1 MRSLILLKQPSFF
14 SKKYIFNIDIY
25 NFSSLSFINA
35 NTLYILMELI
45 KCVED
50 QLIDLL
56 HIDCVCIKKILVTQ
70 DNLKKRLERENLLI
84 SCV

>member
-1 MRSLILLKQPSFF
+1 
-14 SKKYIFNIDIY
+14 
-25 NFSSLSFINA
+25 
-35 NTLYILMELI
+35 MELI

-56 HIDCVCIKKILVTQ
+56 DIDCVCIKKILVTQ